1 MYTFKKGPLVAIR
14 HMMTPTV
21 SFSYTPDFGG
31 SKLGYYRYIE
41 NDTNTLNPQKYSIF
55 QNGIYGGPPQFR
67 AGVVS
72 FVLDNN
78 VEMKVRNRKDTVTG
92 TKKFALIDN
101 LSVRISYDLTKDS
114 LNWSPLQLSARST
127 IIKGLTVQYGAQWDM
142 YVHDTLGRR
151 INQTTLKA
159 YNQLLKFNN
168 SSMIVGFNYS
178 LSSDKAKKK
187 KTASTPSSSS
197 ATTATTATTQAK
209 AEAIPDY
216 DYYVDFDIPWSFNVS
231 YNFNYSN
238 TFNTSAKHNTDLIT
252 QTLGFSGQ
260 VNITPKWKITLTTGW
275 DFSHGELSY
284 TSIQVYRDL
293 HCWEMSFGWIP
304 KGGQQSWNFSINIKA
319 SILQDMK
326 LNKKKDFRDYY

>member
-1 MYTFKKGPLVAIR
+1 MYQFRKGPLIAIR
-14 HMMTPTV
+14 HMMTPTIA
-21 SFSYTPDFGG
+21 FSYTPDFSG
-31 SKLGYYRYIE
+31 SRLGYYRYIE
-41 NDTNTLNPQKYSIF
+41 NDTNTKNPQKYSIF
-55 QNGIYGGPPQFR
+55 EQGIYGSPNQYK

-72 FVLDNN
+72 FGLSNN
-78 VEMKVRNRKDTVTG
+78 LEMKVRNKKDTATG
-92 TKKFALIDN
+92 TKKIPLIDD
-101 LSVRISYDLTKDS
+101 LTLQISYDLAKDS

-142 YVHDTLGRR
+142 YVYDTLGRR
-151 INQTTLKA
+151 INETTLKA

-168 SSMIVGFNYS
+168 SSMVIGFNYS
-178 LSSDKAKKK
+178 LSSDKLKKK
-187 KTASTPSSSS
+187 KPAPA
-197 ATTATTATTQAK
+197 ATSNTVTTATTQAK
-209 AEAIPDY
+209 IDAIPDY

-238 TFNTSAKHNTDLIT
+238 TFNSNVKHNTDQIT

-260 VNITPKWKITLTTGW
+260 INITPKWKITLTTGW

-326 LNKKKDFRDYY
+326 LNKKKDFRDYTN